1 MEHIYFISFG
11 KDSMAGLHLAID
23 ILHWPVDRVVH
34 SPVWATAEIN
44 ACSQEMESFKE
55 HACAEI
61 KRRWGLDVEYT
72 EPKHTFEELFYAP
85 YTQKRPEN
93 QRTTI
98 RGWPLL
104 KGSWCSR
111 DLKRAVPKP
120 KAAETHY
127 IAIAVEET
135 NRHNQLNK
143 RKKSPLVEAGWTEAM
158 CYDWCKENNLLA
170 PTYKSAARDG
180 CWFCPKQPIEQLRR
194 LYHERPDL
202 WSLLLKWDADSP
214 VTFKAGH
221 TDKKTGAFV
230 PGHTVHDFDR
240 RFALED
246 AGKVPTDRRFKWSM
260 VKEVTPDG

>member
-11 KDSMAGLHLAID
+11 KDSMAGLHVAID

-34 SPVWATAEIN
+34 SAIWATSEIN
-44 ACSQEMESFKE
+44 ACSHEMETFKQY
-55 HACAEI
+55 ACAEI

-72 EPKHTFEELFYAP
+72 RSERTFEEMFYKE
-85 YTQKRPEN
+85 YYRGDGKSTV
-93 QRTTI
+93 

-104 KGSWCSR
+104 RGSWCAR
-111 DLKRAVPKP
+111 DLKNTKSMPNAGEVC
-120 KAAETHY
+120 Y
-127 IAIAVEET
+127 IAIAADEPK
-135 NRHNQLNK
+135 RHNQLNG

-158 CYDWCKENNLLA
+158 CFDWCRENSLLA

-202 WSLLLKWDADSP
+202 WSLMLKWDADSP

-221 TDKKTGAFV
+221 TDKKSGVFI

-240 RFALED
+240 RFALEN

-260 VKEVTPDG
+260 VKEELKDG